1 MSTIK
6 VNKIENT
13 GTTDGGV
20 EIDSSGHVQVDGLQ
34 MPTVGPLSNRNLI
47 INGAMQVAQRSTS
60 AVQIGTGTYSLDRFR
75 AYDNTSGTFT
85 VQQVTDAPAGFKNSA
100 KVTVTTAA
108 SSIGVLSQAK
118 FQQRIEGNVI
128 TQLGL
133 GTSGAKT
140 FTLSFYVKSSV
151 TGTYAIGFI
160 NASNNRSYVAT
171 YSISSANT
179 WEYKTITVQG
189 DTSGTWA
196 TDNTIGLNI
205 QWSLGIGST
214 YQATAGQWHASEESH
229 TSGAVNLISTLNAT
243 WQITGIQLEV
253 GEKATPFEHRSY
265 GDELA
270 RCQRYFETS
279 YPPTTS
285 PGSVFNEA
293 PTSRNTTTNIF
304 RDWQDF
310 KVTKRATPTVRFYSS
325 NSGTIDKFYNAS
337 TVSDIS
343 IVADNHSV
351 NGARVSANASS
362 DGNLIRWNFTADAE
376 L

>member
-1 MSTIK
+1 MSVIK

-13 GTTDGGV
+13 STTDGGV

-34 MPTVGPLSNRNLI
+34 MPTVGQLSNRNLI
-47 INGAMQVAQRSTS
+47 INGAMQVSQRSTS
-60 AVQIGTGTYSLDRFR
+60 AVQIGTGTYSLDRYR

-85 VQQVTDAPAGFKNSA
+85 VQQVADAPAGFKNSA

-108 SSIGVLSQAK
+108 SSLSSTSQAK

-133 GTSGAKT
+133 GTSAAKT

-160 NASNNRSYVAT
+160 NAANDRSYVAT
-171 YSISSANT
+171 YSINSANT

-196 TDNTIGLNI
+196 TDNGIGLNI

-214 YQATAGQWHASEESH
+214 YEATAGQWHASEESH
-229 TSGAVNLISTLNAT
+229 TTSAVDLISTLNAT
-243 WQITGIQLEV
+243 WQITGVQLEV

-270 RCQRYFETS
+270 KCQRYYEELPS
-279 YPPTTS
+279 
-285 PGSVFNEA
+285 GA
-293 PTSRNTTTNIF
+293 KIF
-304 RDWQDF
+304 MALNANSTASAYSNGNVIF
-310 KVTKRATPTVRFYSS
+310 KVTKRATPTVSS
-325 NSGTIDKFYNAS
+325 TTSGNQSAAISSEADEAITVYGFAVTGQAQAAGAYYINSFT
-337 TVSDIS
+337 
-343 IVADNHSV
+343 
-351 NGARVSANASS
+351 ANA
-362 DGNLIRWNFTADAE
+362 E